1 MLNIS
6 DEEIGACSHGVT
18 RLNWNICATSSFVSN
33 RVFTQSSK
41 RPANFQ
47 QMYSKYTC

>member
-1 MLNIS
+1 VFICTFDRYS
-6 DEEIGACSHGVT
+6 W
-18 RLNWNICATSSFVSN
+18 RLLETWSLELRKTSSYGE
-33 RVFTQSSK
+33 FTGSSK